1 MRQIARAL
9 PIVALAVLT
18 ACGGSSGGTT
28 AAAGSPKGSHEPA
41 AATQTITGTLTNI
54 GGPCEIA
61 GPYGWKVGDPVVI
74 LDGTGK
80 LLAEGTLTE
89 RTSEMGA
96 MRCDMN
102 WTVADVPE
110 GASGYH
116 VRAVDENPVA
126 YDWAQL
132 IDHPALTK

>member
-1 MRQIARAL
+1 MGQIARAL
-9 PIVALAVLT
+9 AVASLAFLV
-18 ACGGSSGGTT
+18 ACGGGSGGGTPNAATSGSDKPTT
-28 AAAGSPKGSHEPA
+28 
-41 AATQTITGTLTNI
+41 ATQTITGTLTNI
-54 GGPCEIA
+54 DGPCEIA

-89 RTSEMGA
+89 RPSEMGA

-110 GASGYH
+110 GASGYQ
-116 VRAVDENPVA
+116 VRVVDENPVA